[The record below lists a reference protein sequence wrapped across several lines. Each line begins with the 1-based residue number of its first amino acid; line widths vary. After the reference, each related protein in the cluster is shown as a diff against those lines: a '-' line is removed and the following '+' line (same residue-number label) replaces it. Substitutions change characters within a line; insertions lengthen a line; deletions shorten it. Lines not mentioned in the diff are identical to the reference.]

1 MRETNKVTA
10 CIPPPLSQTH
20 SAHFTV
26 FVILKEVDVA
36 TMNEIDFKVHE
47 TEKVNGT
54 VPRAN
59 AASVSILGEKLV
71 ILSGSI

>member
-1 MRETNKVTA
+1 
-10 CIPPPLSQTH
+10 
-20 SAHFTV
+20 
-26 FVILKEVDVA
+26 
-36 TMNEIDFKVHE
+36 MNEIDFKVHE